1 MDLLRKEVQELKEEQ
16 FIAGQK
22 KGTGNFYGNDYE
34 GFRAWVPSLTNPR
47 RVNKLTKF
55 FGQEPPL
62 LNIFLKKLGYEVRQ
76 SIIRGC
82 SNFFYFIHV
91 HWWMSC
97 TFREEDV
104 SKKGYGSKRTWE
116 TIQHYT

>member
-1 MDLLRKEVQELKEEQ
+1 MAHLSSELRSHNSITHEMDLLRKEVQELKEEQ

-82 SNFFYFIHV
+82 SKFFYFIHV
-91 HWWMSC
+91 H
-97 TFREEDV
+97 
-104 SKKGYGSKRTWE
+104 
-116 TIQHYT
+116 